1 MRNNFTKI
9 TLTAIVAGFALSTAF
24 AANLPKNCTDEIV
37 ALSKGS
43 GFDMQRFASDLPP
56 AVAKAKLQAKAPFGK
71 PKDSEKTSVGMTFGC
86 LKAFPESPGEIQSL
100 LKDVSQEIAKE
111 TVKDA
116 VASQLGTGV
125 QETPQALAQP
135 EQAQQ
140 QYLPSLPQPEQQPNY
155 PPQQAQ
161 PQYQYPPPQP
171 PPAQPQYFYYPPPQQ
186 AQPECNC
193 NCGSQADNF
202 TAGERWGT
210 WALNMFIP
218 GLGSA
223 AIMDDYAGM
232 GIQLA
237 LTALGVISIAALG
250 WEEFSYG
257 SNGGRYCADYD
268 MYGDCRYYNYY
279 NDTYY
284 GTRET
289 PFVYVGSVLLGV
301 NFIFNIARS
310 NSYNK
315 PANEF
320 RGYSSNGYSRFNLA
334 ILPNKRGEAMP
345 YLMYN
350 KTF

>member
-1 MRNNFTKI
+1 MRSKLNKI
-9 TLTAIVAGFALSTAF
+9 TLTAIAASFALSTAF

-43 GFDMQRFASDLPP
+43 GFSMSQFTSDLPA
-56 AVAKAKLQAKAPFGK
+56 AVIKAKAQAKLPFGK
-71 PKDSEKTSVGMTFGC
+71 PKDNEKTSIGMTFGC

-135 EQAQQ
+135 EQ
-140 QYLPSLPQPEQQPNY
+140 QPYY

-171 PPAQPQYFYYPPPQQ
+171 PPAQPQYFYYPPPPQ
-186 AQPECNC
+186 AQPQCPKCECNC

-210 WALNMFIP
+210 WALNMLIP

-223 AIMDDYAGM
+223 AIMNDYASM
-232 GIQLA
+232 GIQLG
-237 LTALGVISIAALG
+237 LVSFGIISIATLG
-250 WEEFSYG
+250 FENNSYCYSSS
-257 SNGGRYCADYD
+257 SNIYGEWTCNGYDYYTD
-268 MYGDCRYYNYY
+268 PTG
-279 NDTYY
+279 
-284 GTRET
+284 
-289 PFVYVGSVLLGV
+289 FFYVGFSLLV
-301 NFIFNIARS
+301 VDFIFNIARS

-315 PANEF
+315 PANEYNNS
-320 RGYSSNGYSRFNLA
+320 GYSSNGYSRFNLA
-334 ILPNKRGEAMP
+334 ILPNKHGEAMP